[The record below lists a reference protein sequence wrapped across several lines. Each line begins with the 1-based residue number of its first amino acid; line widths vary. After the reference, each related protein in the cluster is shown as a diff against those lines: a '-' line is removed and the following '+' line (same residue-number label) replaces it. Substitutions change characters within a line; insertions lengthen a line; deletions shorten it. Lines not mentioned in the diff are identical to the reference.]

1 MITIIVV
8 SNQNTDVEREIT
20 VIETNIHTQSD
31 EWTNNINSLKVDLEV
46 IKKVRRF
53 SLSTLK

>member
-53 SLSTLK
+53 SLSTIK

>member
-31 EWTNNINSLKVDLEV
+31 EWTSNINSLKVDLEV